1 MHIKKLHIDNFKC
14 LKDFDI
20 DFSCS
25 DGGNTAIL
33 IGENGTGKSSML
45 EMIIRIFMSI
55 YSLQYNASLRRK
67 AYEYDNYTL
76 EYTYASKNIII
87 QNKNRRYSVWED
99 NKQILKNALLL
110 DFRDI
115 MRADSNRLLP
125 MRIISFYSGMNTTIQ
140 ELNELIYKNYK
151 AATFKALKCYFGIEE
166 GKPYMPTK
174 HFIYCS
180 DKLTPLYLCAFLC
193 CNNQNQRM
201 CLTDPSGIEYISR
214 IRVLLNTK
222 NLSKNLNKAINSE
235 DVEKTLEFL
244 DGDLCKLFHDPT
256 IMGDIY
262 IYSISKFSNW
272 GTDAIDILD
281 FFDRLQTIFNA
292 EIEVDVRINNKNVD
306 CDWLSEGQ
314 RQLIKMI
321 GMLGLCRFQDTLV
334 LLDEPDAHMNPRW
347 KYEIYNTI
355 KDVLAP
361 SINTQ
366 AIIATHDP
374 LVINGVSKEF
384 IRIFECD
391 DETGTTKVIE
401 PESNTE
407 GMGIDGLLQSEY
419 YGLPTVLDTETKKK
433 LDEKYELMVKAKEN
447 DNVLNKK
454 DKQKLEEL
462 TEVLEDMTF
471 SRNIPTDIYYD
482 EYVAAMHKIY
492 REKMNVPL
500 SKKDIDERNAKAEE
514 ILRGLLGE

>member
-20 DFSCS
+20 DFNGNN
-25 DGGNTAIL
+25 GGSIAIL

-45 EMIIRIFMSI
+45 EMIIRIFISI
-55 YSLQYNASLRRK
+55 YSLRYNASISKNKLK
-67 AYEYDNYTL
+67 YNNYTI
-76 EYTYASKNIII
+76 EYTYASKNIKI
-87 QNKNRRYSVWED
+87 QNKNGRYYVWED
-99 NKQILKNALLL
+99 NKQILKNARIL
-110 DFRDI
+110 DFREI

-140 ELNELIYKNYK
+140 NLNELIYKNYK
-151 AATFKALKCYFGIEE
+151 TAVFKALKCYFGIEDE
-166 GKPYMPTK
+166 EPYMPTK

-180 DKLTPLYLCAFLC
+180 DKLTQLYLCAFLC
-193 CNNQNQRM
+193 CNNQNHAA
-201 CLTDPSGIEYISR
+201 CLKEPIGIEDITR
-214 IRVLLNTK
+214 IRVILDTKDLSKKLNKPIDTDDVERTLDFLNT
-222 NLSKNLNKAINSE
+222 NIS
-235 DVEKTLEFL
+235 
-244 DGDLCKLFHDPT
+244 KLFHKPT
-256 IMGDIY
+256 ILGNLYD
-262 IYSISKFSNW
+262 YSLSKFYNW
-272 GTDAIDILD
+272 DADAIDILD
-281 FFDRLQTIFNA
+281 FFERLQTIFNA
-292 EIEVDVRINNKNVD
+292 ELIVDVSINNKTVN
-306 CDWLSEGQ
+306 CNNLSEGQ

-334 LLDEPDAHMNPRW
+334 LLDEPDAHMNPKW

-355 KDVLAP
+355 KEVLAP

-384 IRIFECD
+384 IRIFERD
-391 DETGTTKVIE
+391 NETGVTKVIE
-401 PESNTE
+401 PESDTE

-419 YGLPTVLDTETKKK
+419 YGLRTVLDTETKKK
-433 LDEKYELMVKAKEN
+433 LDKKYDLMVKSKEN
-447 DNVLNKK
+447 NDNLKESEK
-454 DKQKLEEL
+454 LELEEL
-462 TEVLEDMTF
+462 TKNLEDMIF

-492 REKMNVPL
+492 REKTSNML
-500 SKKDIDERNAKAEE
+500 SKEEIDERNAKAEE